1 MDKSHKIIK
10 VLLVLIVLAAVLF
23 IYFYFQSRFYL
34 AFHCFL
40 LQLSDERSDL
50 ILVRS
55 WAGTHGRTKDQTQSL
70 SLGILRVYSLGDP

>member
-23 IYFYFQSRFYL
+23 IYFYFQSRLYL

-55 WAGTHGRTKDQTQSL
+55 
-70 SLGILRVYSLGDP
+70 